1 MCTVGSHPMVN
12 HMSSSGFNTRLRPQ
26 TFSWQAY
33 TQMTVGVSHVR
44 EAHTIRLSSFLKPR
58 TSLDMGSS
66 SGEYR
71 YGGVLHRSEL
81 NPRPYPRNA
90 RVRTLTGQVWVLA
103 VHSSQSPGHRSPSLQ
118 TWRPCQHPSW
128 YEASSEL
135 YMHCLSVSHCPGMG
149 NIMLPW
155 LYPENAIA
163 IDIHPQTMPLSYQ

>member
-71 YGGVLHRSEL
+71 YGGVCTGVSSTPDPTHAMHEWGHSLVRCGYWLFILHRVQGIGLPHCKPDVRVSI
-81 NPRPYPRNA
+81 RPGTKQAQNCICT
-90 RVRTLTGQVWVLA
+90 V
-103 VHSSQSPGHRSPSLQ
+103 
-118 TWRPCQHPSW
+118 CQYHIALEWGTSC
-128 YEASSEL
+128 YHDS
-135 YMHCLSVSHCPGMG
+135 
-149 NIMLPW
+149 IQ
-155 LYPENAIA
+155 NAIA